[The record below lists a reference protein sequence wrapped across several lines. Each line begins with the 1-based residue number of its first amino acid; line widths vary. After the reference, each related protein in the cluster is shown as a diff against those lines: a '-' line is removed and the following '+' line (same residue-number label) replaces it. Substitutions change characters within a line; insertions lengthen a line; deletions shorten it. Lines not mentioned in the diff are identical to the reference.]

1 MTLERSRTW
10 SSPNLVR
17 GVETIWNSD
26 GTRYDEFRRSRTNVS
41 QGTMHDELHSRKHLS
56 KSKFGWMDWGGPMY
70 SVSRRITTLDNFSL
84 TSPKK
89 GLYKKCTWDGY
100 WHPATPAEL
109 QVQLVAPSTAML
121 DAWGTKAIARVIPTR
136 PQSGLTQFVAEL
148 RDIPRMPI
156 VGLYRAIK
164 NGGRKK
170 DLFRRSSRHIG
181 GEYLN
186 FEFGWRPLVADLIAF
201 HKATRD
207 ASKHIA
213 QLERDSGR
221 VVRRKTT
228 LYDNSTSTSWMSAG
242 KSQIGF
248 GPSTNVIR
256 GADYVRYNRVDEE
269 SVWFSGA
276 FTYYLTAGKDFVSSW
291 KRDEQILSYLYGT
304 RFSVDTLWELAPWSW
319 AVDWVSSVGSVAT
332 NLAAFSN
339 DGLVMRYGYVMFKR
353 KVSTMAQM
361 TCKIFNTDTLVS
373 THMKVEDELKMR
385 RQATPFGFGLTIGG
399 FSLRQVAILSA
410 LTLGKIGHSG
420 H

>member
-1 MTLERSRTW
+1 M
-10 SSPNLVR
+10 
-17 GVETIWNSD
+17 
-26 GTRYDEFRRSRTNVS
+26 
-41 QGTMHDELHSRKHLS
+41 
-56 KSKFGWMDWGGPMY
+56 
-70 SVSRRITTLDNFSL
+70 
-84 TSPKK
+84 
-89 GLYKKCTWDGY
+89 
-100 WHPATPAEL
+100 
-109 QVQLVAPSTAML
+109 
-121 DAWGTKAIARVIPTR
+121 
-136 PQSGLTQFVAEL
+136 
-148 RDIPRMPI
+148 
-156 VGLYRAIK
+156 
-164 NGGRKK
+164 
-170 DLFRRSSRHIG
+170 
-181 GEYLN
+181 
-186 FEFGWRPLVADLIAF
+186 
-201 HKATRD
+201 
-207 ASKHIA
+207 
-213 QLERDSGR
+213 
-221 VVRRKTT
+221 
-228 LYDNSTSTSWMSAG
+228 
-242 KSQIGF
+242 
-248 GPSTNVIR
+248 IR

-304 RFSVDTLWELAPWSW
+304 RFSVDTLWELSPWSW